1 MFSPF
6 IFLSFVQHQALRLRV
21 SEAVKSGSWD
31 TIPIPARA
39 TTTVAMLEY
48 FVRNFGFEG
57 DYVGVNVRNVGYLL
71 SSVKSDMVAQVR
83 RLCIFRLFFV

>member
-1 MFSPF
+1 
-6 IFLSFVQHQALRLRV
+6 
-21 SEAVKSGSWD
+21 
-31 TIPIPARA
+31 
-39 TTTVAMLEY
+39 MLEY